1 MNSQCLRPRDRLDL
15 ALRRKQVF
23 GGVRGDFL
31 ATGCFNPIVRPQ
43 AAASY
48 CLTVKGFAADNPGT
62 KFLLCVPYRATQ
74 EVLTSPASGLTLL
87 EIVPLTF
94 TDLFI

>member
-1 MNSQCLRPRDRLDL
+1 M
-15 ALRRKQVF
+15 
-23 GGVRGDFL
+23 RGDFL
-31 ATGCFNPIVRPQ
+31 ATGCFNPIVCPR

-74 EVLTSPASGLTLL
+74 EVLASLDSRLTLL

-94 TDLFI
+94 PDLFI